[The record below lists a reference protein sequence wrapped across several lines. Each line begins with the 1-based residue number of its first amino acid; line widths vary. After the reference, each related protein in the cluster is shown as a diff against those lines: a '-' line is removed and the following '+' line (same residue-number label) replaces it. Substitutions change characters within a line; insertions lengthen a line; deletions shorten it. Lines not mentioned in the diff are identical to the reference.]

1 MCLSEPQT
9 AVAITR
15 MRTSACPGVG
25 TGTVLIAVASG
36 PGAAFVLTTAC
47 MVLGRLG
54 DWGTGRLGEGALFFF
69 PPPPPPPPPPLPFY
83 PPPPRRAPSRGFG
96 PTRCPVPREPCSSLR
111 VRRLRGR

>member
-25 TGTVLIAVASG
+25 TGTVLIAVAPG

-54 DWGTGRLGEGALFFF
+54 DWGTGGLGEGALFLF
-69 PPPPPPPPPPLPFY
+69 PPVPP
-83 PPPPRRAPSRGFG
+83 S
-96 PTRCPVPREPCSSLR
+96 PVPQSVSIA
-111 VRRLRGR
+111 RLVVAHETRGRDVRQ

>member
-25 TGTVLIAVASG
+25 TGTLLISVAAR
-36 PGAAFVLTTAC
+36 PGAGFVLTTAR

-69 PPPPPPPPPPLPFY
+69 APGPPPPPPPSPFEPAAASPPPHAGVGLHCG
-83 PPPPRRAPSRGFG
+83 PRPRA
-96 PTRCPVPREPCSSLR
+96 
-111 VRRLRGR
+111 